1 MYHKIFFD
9 VIKRN
14 KKANKSLFTKKII
27 VIINQAK
34 KKKQNMTET
43 DQKPTTPIKT
53 QPNTQNPSHS

>member
-1 MYHKIFFD
+1 MMYHKIFFD

-34 KKKQNMTET
+34 KT
-43 DQKPTTPIKT
+43 
-53 QPNTQNPSHS
+53 